1 MIWKLPIGWKLNNMT
16 IKEQKLFRTGLDI
29 LEDYCPRNQ
38 EDYLYSGKLPEDYW
52 DETLCKRC
60 WEKYLFKLVNE

>member
-16 IKEQKLFRTGLDI
+16 IKEQKLFRAGLDI
-29 LEDYCPRNQ
+29 LEDYCPRSH
-38 EDYLYSGKLPEDYW
+38 EDYLFWGNLPEDYW

-60 WEKYLFKLVNE
+60 WERYLFKLVNE

>member
-1 MIWKLPIGWKLNNMT
+1 MT
-16 IKEQKLFRTGLDI
+16 IKEQKLFRAGLDL

-38 EDYLYSGKLPEDYW
+38 EDYLCNGKFSEDYF

>member
-1 MIWKLPIGWKLNNMT
+1 MIT
-16 IKEQKLFRTGLDI
+16 IKEQKLFLAALDI
-29 LEDYCPRNQ
+29 LEDYCPR
-38 EDYLYSGKLPEDYW
+38 EKEEYLCGGGKLPEDYW